1 MPGFVTGTL
10 PEPDGG
16 SSRRYAYTAGVFEK
30 LQPVLALDHPELGPA
45 IVHQALSHVPA
56 ALVFSIDPEH
66 ADTETLAR
74 VYELP
79 MEIMANA
86 VLVQG
91 RRGGEERQA
100 CCMTLAHRRVDVN
113 NAVRRRLD
121 VRKASFAPRELAVAA
136 SGMEYGG
143 ITPVGLPSDWPVWV
157 DAVVVEANWVC
168 IGAGNRTAK
177 LLLRGADLL
186 NLPGSERV
194 EDLARDL

>member
-1 MPGFVTGTL
+1 MADAGRRRPGL
-10 PEPDGG
+10 P
-16 SSRRYAYTAGVFEK
+16 RIAGVLAK
-30 LQPVLALDHPELGPA
+30 LNAVRALEHPELLPA
-45 IVHQALSHVPA
+45 VVFA
-56 ALVFSIDPEH
+56 ALQYVPSAQVFTIDPEH

-74 VYELP
+74 VHDLP

-100 CCMTLAHRRVDVN
+100 CCLTLAHRRVDVN
-113 NAVRRRLD
+113 NVVRRRLD
-121 VRKASFAPRELAVAA
+121 VRKASFAPMEVAVAA

-157 DAVVVEANWVC
+157 DAAVADSDLVC

-177 LLLRGADLL
+177 LILPGADLL
-186 NLPGSERV
+186 LLPGAERV
-194 EDLARDL
+194 EGLARDLG